1 MEVEITKL
9 QMTRKLLLK
18 PLKDD
23 FHKLWKF
30 WETSPQQIE
39 ESQRQSQII
48 AS

>member
-9 QMTRKLLLK
+9 QITRKLLLK

-30 WETSPQQIE
+30 WETSPQIE